1 MNPAWETCI
10 CLHAIVPEHAIVVF
24 SNTYE
29 EHIEKLEAIFERLRQ
44 NGLKLKPSKCCF
56 FQHRIKYLGHV
67 ILDEGVATDPDKIT
81 AVKAWPVPTT
91 AEELQSF
98 IGFVGFYR
106 RFIKHFSKIPRP
118 LHEALQRSGI

>member
-1 MNPAWETCI
+1 M
-10 CLHAIVPEHAIVVF
+10 F

-29 EHIEKLEAIFERLRQ
+29 EHIEKLEAVFERLRQ

-67 ILDEGVATDPDKIT
+67 ISDEGVATDPDKIT

-98 IGFVGFYR
+98 IRFVGFYR
-106 RFIKHFSKIPRP
+106 RFIKHFSKIARP
-118 LHEALQRSGI
+118 LHDA